1 MKPNF
6 EKFKSAFSS
15 ENFRKA
21 FQDTLSGDVFLK
33 DKVRAQMPVAL
44 LVCVLF
50 VVYITC
56 GYKAQKQQKQIAEL
70 NRQLEQ
76 AHFEYLTLSAQLV
89 EHSRQSFV
97 LKKLQE
103 NGSDVK
109 VSNKPA
115 IEIE

>member
-6 EKFKSAFSS
+6 EKLKSAFSS
-15 ENFRKA
+15 ENFRKV
-21 FQDTLSGDVFLK
+21 FQDTLSGEVFMK

-44 LVCVLF
+44 LICGLF
-50 VVYITC
+50 ILYIAN
-56 GYKAQKQQKQIAEL
+56 GYRAQRQQKQIAEL

-76 AHFEYLTLSAQLV
+76 SHFEYLTLSAQLV

-103 NGSDVK
+103 NGSNVK

>member
-6 EKFKSAFSS
+6 EKIKTAFSS

-33 DKVRAQMPVAL
+33 EKVRAQMPVAL
-44 LVCVLF
+44 LICGLF
-50 VVYITC
+50 IIYIMC
-56 GYKAQKQQKQIAEL
+56 GYRAQKQQKQIADL
-70 NRQLEQ
+70 NRQLEE
-76 AHFEYLTLSAQLV
+76 AHFEYLTLQAQLV

-97 LKKLQE
+97 LRRLQE

-115 IEIE
+115 IEID